1 MTYHTRAQ
9 LARKVAFVRKVN
21 ERIPCILKMVQLRE
35 DYATNTTSL
44 WIDGKMIRFESAKGN
59 RVNIFI
65 EGGSKAIQNVSRDV
79 IGRCVEAYLNHQNI
93 YIIQLTIRNASW
105 PTSTFFPKK
114 VASLKLILNRDISD
128 SLRNFK
134 NMTFPN
140 VIVDNC
146 CKQAPILALPMVHM
160 ADQLTIKSCELDSQ
174 DLIEM
179 PLNPKSKI
187 QIHQT
192 FEWNETFTQFC
203 EKLSEWEEVD
213 VGLCFTASAPIRSN
227 FSLKRLLAQIDDQI
241 RETRKTMWNGRKSWT
256 LGLRNNKELV
266 IFHRKTGSILQPK
279 HHVTA
284 IILEKGASTDRDPKA
299 RRAFSNI
306 FNQLKIR

>member
-1 MTYHTRAQ
+1 
-9 LARKVAFVRKVN
+9 
-21 ERIPCILKMVQLRE
+21 MVQLRE

-44 WIDGKMIRFESAKGN
+44 WIDGKMIRFESAAEN
-59 RVNIFI
+59 RVAVFI
-65 EGGSKAIQNVSRDV
+65 SGESKAFYKVPRDV
-79 IGRCVEAYLNHQNI
+79 IGRCVEAYLNHNNI

-114 VASLKLILNRDISD
+114 VASLKLIVNRDISD

-140 VIVDNC
+140 VIVDNY
-146 CKQAPILALPMVHM
+146 CKQAQILALPMVHM
-160 ADQLTIKSCELDSQ
+160 ADQLTIKSQELDSL

-203 EKLSEWEEVD
+203 EKLLEWEEVD

-227 FSLKRLLAQIDDQI
+227 FSLKRLLAQIDDTI

-256 LGLRNNKELV
+256 LNLRNNKELV

-284 IILEKGASTDRDPKA
+284 IILEKGASTDRDP
-299 RRAFSNI
+299 RVRGTFSNI